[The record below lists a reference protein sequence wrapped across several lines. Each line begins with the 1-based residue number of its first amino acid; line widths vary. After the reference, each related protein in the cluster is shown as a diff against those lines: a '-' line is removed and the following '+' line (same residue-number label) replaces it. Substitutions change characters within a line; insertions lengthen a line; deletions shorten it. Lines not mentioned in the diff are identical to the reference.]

1 MASMPPQTDFDYI
14 FAGGGLAALS
24 LAWRITHSSSLRER
38 SILIVDRDE
47 KLRDD
52 RTFSF
57 WSDRPGPFDPAVCR
71 AWDRLSFQAPGFERT
86 LELGHYRYQT
96 IRGIDFYRLVREDL
110 SAHSQVAFLHAHIDR
125 LCEIDDRAVIS
136 AGGRRYSGR
145 WAFDSRFQPGKLIRQ
160 PQKYQYLQM
169 AFRGWEVETTTPVFD
184 PQVATLMDFRTPAQG
199 DMRFFY
205 VLPFDEHHAL
215 VEYTLFTPQPSGLS
229 AGDAALECYLQ
240 TAFGLHPGPGCQV
253 RAREAGG
260 LLITD
265 HTFPR
270 RLGRCTL
277 AIGLRGGQLK
287 PSTGYAFTR
296 IQRDSEAI
304 LLSLENSGHPFDLPP
319 ASPLYTELDSIML
332 EVMRSYPD
340 RIPQI
345 FTALFRNNPVQ
356 RVLRFLDEDAPAG
369 EVRSLMASLPPGLFL
384 RILARRGIAPPAF
397 LRSLLLGR

>member
-1 MASMPPQTDFDYI
+1 MAHQTDFDYI

-24 LAWRITHSSSLRER
+24 LAWRIAHSSLPER

-86 LELGHYRYQT
+86 IDLGQYRYLT
-96 IRGIDFYRLVREDL
+96 IRGIDFYRLVRDDL
-110 SAHSQVAFLHAHIDR
+110 AAHPQVAFLHAPIDQ
-125 LCEIDDRAVIS
+125 LYEINDRPVIS
-136 AGGRRYSGR
+136 AGGLQYSGR
-145 WAFDSRFQPGKLIRQ
+145 WAFDSRFQTAKLARQ
-160 PQKYQYLQM
+160 SHNYHYLQM
-169 AFRGWEVETTTPVFD
+169 AFRGWEIETEAPAFD
-184 PQVATLMDFRTPAQG
+184 PLVATLMDFRTPAQG
-199 DMRFFY
+199 EMRFFY
-205 VLPFDEHHAL
+205 VLPFDGRRAL
-215 VEYTLFTPQPSGLS
+215 VEYTLFSPQPSALA
-229 AGDAALECYLQ
+229 AGEAALERYLR
-240 TAFGLHPGPGCQV
+240 TAFGLHPGRDCQV
-253 RAREAGG
+253 RESEAGS

-265 HTFPR
+265 HPFPR
-270 RLGRCTL
+270 RLGRYTL
-277 AIGLRGGQLK
+277 AIGLRGGRLK

-304 LLSLENSGHPFDLPP
+304 LRSLENSGHPFDLPP

-332 EVMRSYPD
+332 EVMHRYPD

-345 FTALFRNNPVQ
+345 FTALFRNNPIQ